1 MGINIDGNKVSAM
14 VLALGAIGAH
24 SETGVWRRV
33 YDPAWTRAQ
42 ALVAT
47 WATSAG
53 LTVRQDAV
61 GNLWGRIDG
70 TDPGPAIV
78 SGSHIDSQCPG
89 GRYDGA
95 LGVIGAIVAVQALI
109 AAFGPPRR
117 PVEIVSLCEEEG
129 SRFPAAG
136 FWGSR
141 AVTGRIAPDIPGQVM
156 DADGT
161 SIATAMAAVGLD
173 PAEIAT
179 ARRNDLGAFVE
190 LHIEQGPVLEQ
201 AGLSVAV
208 VTGITGIRH
217 TEITLR
223 GEANHAGAFP
233 MDLRRDPM
241 AGFAEITSR
250 LIDHAHRLGRP
261 AVTTV
266 GKVQVWPNAPA
277 IIPRDVTFTVDA
289 RHPDP
294 AAYARLH
301 ATHAALIQEVALRRG
316 LDVETRIV
324 FDLPPTPCAPAIIAA
339 AETAAHDAGIAT
351 LRMASGAGH
360 DSQQMAAICP
370 VGMVFVRSAGGRSH
384 TPEEFSTTADI
395 VDGITVLAGLL
406 HRLAWEDSQGPGSA
420 T

>member
-1 MGINIDGNKVSAM
+1 
-14 VLALGAIGAH
+14 LAA
-24 SETGVWRRV
+24 
-33 YDPAWTRAQ
+33 
-42 ALVAT
+42 
-47 WATSAG
+47 SAG
-53 LTVRQDAV
+53 LTFRQDAV
-61 GNLWGRIDG
+61 GNLWGRIEG
-70 TDPGPAIV
+70 REPGPAIV

-95 LGVIGAIVAVQALI
+95 IGVIGAIVAVQALI
-109 AAFGPPRR
+109 AAYGPPRR

-141 AVTGRIAPDIPGQVM
+141 AVTGRIASETPSGVLDS
-156 DADGT
+156 DGN
-161 SIATAMAAVGLD
+161 SIAEAMASVGLD
-173 PAEIAT
+173 PSLIAT
-179 ARRNDLGAFVE
+179 ARREDVAAFVE

-201 AGLSVAV
+201 AGLPVAV

-217 TEITLR
+217 TEIRLR

-233 MDLRRDPM
+233 MDLRHDPM

-277 IIPRDVTFTVDA
+277 IIPRDVTFTIDA

-294 AAYARLH
+294 AAYPSLH
-301 ATHAALIQEVALRRG
+301 ATHAALIAEVASRRA
-316 LDVETRIV
+316 LELTTRIV
-324 FDLPPTPCAPAIIAA
+324 FDLPPTPCDPAIIDAAEAA
-339 AETAAHDAGIAT
+339 ARDAGIAT

-360 DSQQMAAICP
+360 DSQQIAALCP
-370 VGMVFVRSAGGRSH
+370 VGMIFVRSAGGRSH

-395 VDGITVLAGLL
+395 VEGITVLAGIL
-406 HRLAWEDSQGPGSA
+406 HRLAWTDSQGRTLSS
-420 T
+420 